1 MWFGLCIQ
9 GTQLQFFGKLSQEE
23 GNLRKIIIQVKGS
36 FVQILTIYWHQNQ
49 GIEFLLTLT
58 GCGSQC
64 RSMGFAAFFGMAID

>member
-36 FVQILTIYWHQNQ
+36 FVQILTIY
-49 GIEFLLTLT
+49 
-58 GCGSQC
+58 
-64 RSMGFAAFFGMAID
+64 